1 MRNKKGIPP
10 FTQIQNILLDEMN
23 AKIFLIQN
31 GILNYQIKCPECQ
44 VLNTW
49 NLKNKSIQC
58 SRRNCR
64 CTYSVLQGTFFEN
77 SKIKINTILCLA
89 YCWLLRVPVTSAT
102 CFCDVSDQ
110 TACSYYS
117 YFENLIA
124 DLVAEHHEKIG
135 GPGVIVEISKSKFG
149 ERKYHRGH
157 RVIGTKLIA
166 AIERTNQKRFFAIPV
181 DDYSKDTIYFIIKNN
196 IECGSILYTDLKKS
210 FEDAFDQIIS
220 ENDSKFTF
228 KKQDHHDGF
237 VSPGGI
243 HINNLRGTLN
253 GAKCTMNTWQKSKD
267 KCPINLMTFIW
278 RRQNKLNL
286 WNAFIDALKS
296 VKTNE

>member
-77 SKIKINTILCLA
+77 SKIKINTVLYLA

-135 GPGVIVEISKSKFG
+135 GPGVIVEIDESKYGS
-149 ERKYHRGH
+149 RKYYKGH
-157 RVIGTKLIA
+157 RVEGVWIVGGVERTPKKRLFAVAVEDRTTETMKSIIKDNVEDGSIIYTDFWKSYDT
-166 AIERTNQKRFFAIPV
+166 AIEELNFEFFTGYGHDKVNHSEGFISSNGTHTN
-181 DDYSKDTIYFIIKNN
+181 TI
-196 IECGSILYTDLKKS
+196 E
-210 FEDAFDQIIS
+210 
-220 ENDSKFTF
+220 
-228 KKQDHHDGF
+228 
-237 VSPGGI
+237 
-243 HINNLRGTLN
+243 GTWN
-253 GAKCTMNTWQKSKD
+253 GTKCTMHTKQKMKD